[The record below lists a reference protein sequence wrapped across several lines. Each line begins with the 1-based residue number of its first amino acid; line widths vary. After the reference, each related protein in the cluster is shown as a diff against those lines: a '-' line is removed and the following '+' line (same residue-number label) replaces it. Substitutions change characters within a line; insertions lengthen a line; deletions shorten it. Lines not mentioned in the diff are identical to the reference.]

1 MTDQTVTLTVS
12 LAEAIDLVNLLGN
25 LPTKANA
32 FPLYAKLLGQVQ
44 PLLTPE
50 VSNADTQ

>member
-1 MTDQTVTLTVS
+1 MNDHPVTLTVTVS
-12 LAEAIDLVNLLGN
+12 EAVDIVNILGS

-44 PLLTPE
+44 PLLAAPE
-50 VSNADTQ
+50 PTNAEA